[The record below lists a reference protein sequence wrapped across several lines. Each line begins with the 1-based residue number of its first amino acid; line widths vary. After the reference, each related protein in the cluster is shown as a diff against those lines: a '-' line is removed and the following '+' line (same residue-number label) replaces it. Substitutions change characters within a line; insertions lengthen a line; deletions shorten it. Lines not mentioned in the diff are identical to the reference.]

1 VQGLPAHIEVKGLR
15 SALSACKDIAV
26 WAVVFSAGLNLLYL
40 APSLFMLQVYDRV
53 LTTGGMSTLGLLGLV
68 LTFALIVLA
77 LLDMMRNRLAA
88 RLGLRLN
95 RLLASAIIEL
105 ESSPPAGPQDINRGQ
120 AARDFD
126 AFRHAV
132 MSPAAMACLD
142 APWTF
147 VFVAACFLIHPLI
160 GILTLAGGIVLL
172 LIAFRHEHALAP
184 AVAEGL
190 DLSTRY
196 YAAQEADRSASEAT
210 RALGMRP
217 ALAERQLKRREA
229 AVLSQARASFT
240 QAAYGSL
247 SRFWRLLLQSLV
259 LGAGAYLAV
268 QQLISP
274 GALIAG
280 SILASRGLAP
290 LDQIVGGWR
299 QLVQARLSY
308 RRLTELIDKAPPQP
322 QRTVLPAPRG
332 ALSFEHVSV
341 RFHGGVRP
349 AVHSLTFAIEAG
361 EMLAVVGHSGAGKST
376 LARLAVGSMAPDVG
390 FVRLDGAS
398 LLDWDSDALG
408 RHIGYVPQDL
418 SLVVGTVAENI
429 RRFEPGSPDTD
440 ARTIAAAR
448 EAGAHDLILQLPKAY
463 DTELGQRGR
472 GLSLGQAQ
480 RIALAR
486 ALYGDPALI
495 VLDEPNSHLDVDG
508 EAALIAALTAAKAR
522 GATILAIVHR
532 PSIVAIADRVM
543 ILRSGSVEM
552 IGPRDEIGR
561 RLMRDG
567 GPGPGAGAA
576 TLRARES

>member
-1 VQGLPAHIEVKGLR
+1 MGGALAASR
-15 SALSACKDIAV
+15 SIIV

-68 LTFALIVLA
+68 LAFALIVLA
-77 LLDMMRNRLAA
+77 LLDMTRNRLAA

-95 RLLASAIIEL
+95 RLLAPAIIEL
-105 ESSPPAGPQDINRGQ
+105 ESSPPVGPHDINRGQ

-126 AFRHAV
+126 ALRQAM

-147 VFVAACFLIHPLI
+147 VFVGACFLIHPLI
-160 GILTLAGGIVLL
+160 GILTLAGGVVLL

-184 AVAEGL
+184 SVAEGI

-196 YAAQEADRSASEAT
+196 YAAQEADRSVSETT

-217 ALAERQLKRREA
+217 ALAERQLERREA
-229 AVLSQARASFT
+229 VIRSQARASFT
-240 QAAYGSL
+240 QSAYGSL
-247 SRFWRLLLQSLV
+247 SRFWRMSLQSLV
-259 LGAGAYLAV
+259 LAAGAYLAV

-280 SILASRGLAP
+280 SILASRALAP

-299 QLVQARLSY
+299 QLVQARISY
-308 RRLTELIDKAPPQP
+308 RRLVEMIDKAPPQP
-322 QRTVLPAPRG
+322 QRTVLPTPRG
-332 ALSFEHVSV
+332 ALSFERAGV
-341 RFHGGVRP
+341 RFPGSVRP
-349 AVHSLTFAIEAG
+349 AVHSLTFALEAG

-376 LARLAVGSMAPDVG
+376 LARLAVGIVAPDIG

-398 LLDWDSDALG
+398 LLDWDPDALG
-408 RHIGYVPQDL
+408 RHIGYLPQDV
-418 SLVVGTVAENI
+418 SLVVGTVGENI
-429 RRFEPGSPDTD
+429 RRFDPASPDSD

-448 EAGAHDLILQLPKAY
+448 AAGAHDLILHLPKAY
-463 DTELGQRGR
+463 DTELGPRGR

-495 VLDEPNSHLDVDG
+495 VLDEPNAHLDVDG
-508 EAALIAALTAAKAR
+508 EAALVAALSAAKAR

-532 PSIVAIADRVM
+532 PTIVAIADRVM
-543 ILRSGSVEM
+543 MLREGGIEM
-552 IGPRDEIGR
+552 IGPRDEIAR

-567 GPGPGAGAA
+567 GPATGAA
-576 TLRARES
+576 PLRARES

>member
-1 VQGLPAHIEVKGLR
+1 MPAHIEVKGLR

>member
-1 VQGLPAHIEVKGLR
+1 MTRPVPEHGLR
-15 SALSACKDIAV
+15 GALAASRNIIV

-53 LTTGGMSTLGLLGLV
+53 LTTGGMTTLGLLTAV
-68 LTFALIVLA
+68 LTFALVVLA
-77 LLDMMRNRLAA
+77 LLDMTRNRLAA

-95 RLLASAIIEL
+95 RILSPTIIEL
-105 ESSPPAGPQDINRGQ
+105 ESNPSTGPGHLNRGQ

-126 AFRHAV
+126 AMRQAFL
-132 MSPAAMACLD
+132 SPAAMALLD
-142 APWTF
+142 APWTL
-147 VFVAACFLIHPLI
+147 VFVGACFLIHPLI
-160 GILTLAGGIVLL
+160 GILTLIGGIVLL
-172 LIAFRHEHALAP
+172 AIAFRHEHALAP

-190 DLSTRY
+190 ELSTRY
-196 YAAQEADRSASEAT
+196 YSAQEADRSVAEAT

-217 ALAERQLKRREA
+217 ALAARQLQRREA
-229 AVLSQARASFT
+229 VVGAQARASFT
-240 QAAYGSL
+240 QSAYGSL

-259 LGAGAYLAV
+259 LAAGAYLAV

-280 SILASRGLAP
+280 SILASRALSP

-308 RRLTELIDKAPPQP
+308 RRLVDMIDKAPPQP

-332 ALSFEHVSV
+332 ALSFERVGV
-341 RFHGGVRP
+341 RFHGSVRP
-349 AVHSLTFAIEAG
+349 AVHSLTFALEPG

-376 LARLAVGSMAPDVG
+376 LARLAVGIVTPDLG

-398 LLDWDSDALG
+398 LLDWDPDALG
-408 RHIGYVPQDL
+408 RHIGYLPQDV
-418 SLVVGTVAENI
+418 SLTTGTVAENI
-429 RRFEPGSPDTD
+429 RRFDPASPDAD
-440 ARTIAAAR
+440 ARAIAAAR
-448 EAGAHDLILQLPKAY
+448 TAGAHDLILHLPKAY
-463 DTELGQRGR
+463 DTELGPRGR

-495 VLDEPNSHLDVDG
+495 VLDEPNAHLDVDG
-508 EAALIAALTAAKAR
+508 EAALVAALSDAKAR

-532 PSIVAIADRVM
+532 PTVVAIADRVM
-543 ILRSGSVEM
+543 VLREGGIEM
-552 IGPRDEIGR
+552 VGPRDEVAR

-567 GPGPGAGAA
+567 GSA
-576 TLRARES
+576 TGSTPLRAS